1 MANIMHDTHT
11 CCVKKTKLL
20 RPGENIL
27 KITPPQKKKK
37 FVRNFQVANIESFFK
52 LVFFT
57 RKIDLNGNSL
67 QF

>member
-27 KITPPQKKKK
+27 KITPPPKKKK
-37 FVRNFQVANIESFFK
+37 IVRNFQVANIESFFK